1 MRSPK
6 RSDRLGWVA
15 LLAGLAASGCVD
27 EKIIEV
33 PREIFDPP
41 AAEAAGMLGY
51 TDQDSKLVVCGNC
64 HVGPQKQWEET
75 AHADAWEGLQ
85 SSGHAAEY
93 CEGCHT
99 VNELGNTLTETAGYL
114 GIAEDR
120 YHDVQ
125 CESCH
130 GPGLEHVQSPADAN
144 IPLAAMDVGL
154 DNTQGCGECHQGT
167 HHPFTEQWELSAH
180 GTLNAYPAGRDGCN
194 ACHEGGGILRAWGEN
209 TTYLDEGELFPI
221 TCAVCHDPHGSANP
235 AQLRFPV
242 GGVAIEQNLC
252 SQCHNRRT
260 VPDPGSSHGLHP
272 HSPETALLNGEAGFF
287 FPGMAIDQGDI
298 IATHGSE
305 ANERLCAGCHVNATE
320 ISDAETGEFL
330 FNAVGHTFQA
340 APCVD
345 ENGIPTGED
354 CALNSTARDF
364 QSCAVSGCHGSADG
378 ALSVLTTASV
388 RFQNLVEELHDLLVQ
403 VDPNLD
409 EAGGEI
415 DATDGVLTTAEG
427 AFFNMELAEFGGP
440 EEDRP
445 SPLLAYA
452 AAAAHNP
459 FLVEQLLIASINAV
473 EDEYG
478 VMASPGLNLSRTMDP
493 R

>member
-1 MRSPK
+1 
-6 RSDRLGWVA
+6 
-15 LLAGLAASGCVD
+15 
-27 EKIIEV
+27 
-33 PREIFDPP
+33 
-41 AAEAAGMLGY
+41 
-51 TDQDSKLVVCGNC
+51 
-64 HVGPQKQWEET
+64 
-75 AHADAWEGLQ
+75 
-85 SSGHAAEY
+85 
-93 CEGCHT
+93 
-99 VNELGNTLTETAGYL
+99 
-114 GIAEDR
+114 
-120 YHDVQ
+120 
-125 CESCH
+125 
-130 GPGLEHVQSPADAN
+130 
-144 IPLAAMDVGL
+144 
-154 DNTQGCGECHQGT
+154 
-167 HHPFTEQWELSAH
+167 
-180 GTLNAYPAGRDGCN
+180 
-194 ACHEGGGILRAWGEN
+194 
-209 TTYLDEGELFPI
+209 
-221 TCAVCHDPHGSANP
+221 
-235 AQLRFPV
+235 
-242 GGVAIEQNLC
+242 NLC

-287 FPGMAIDQGDI
+287 FPGMPIDQGDI

-330 FNAVGHTFQA
+330 LNAVGHTFQA

-354 CALNSTARDF
+354 CELNTTVRDF
-364 QSCAVSGCHGSADG
+364 QSCAVSGCHGSPDG
-378 ALSVLTTASV
+378 ALSVLTTATV

-409 EAGGEI
+409 EPGGAI

-478 VMASPGLNLSRTMDP
+478 VTASPGLNLSRTMDP